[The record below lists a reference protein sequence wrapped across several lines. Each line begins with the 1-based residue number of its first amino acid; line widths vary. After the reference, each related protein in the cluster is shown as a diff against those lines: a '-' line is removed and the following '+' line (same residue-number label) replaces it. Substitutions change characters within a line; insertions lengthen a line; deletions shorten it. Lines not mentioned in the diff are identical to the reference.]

1 MGSEKSNLRITIR
14 AKLFFLSIAVF
25 SIPYFGYEYL
35 RELENYLRTGLESSL
50 VNAARA
56 IAGPMHENY
65 QLFPY
70 TESFPGNSLF
80 IHKLKHPIQL
90 DGYTDDW
97 TGYLD
102 WSKTYSSTHGENN
115 SLMYKL
121 ILGQFERQLYVMIQV
136 QDNQVRYQQPPGN
149 LRIDGDHIELVIG
162 DDYQVIRHYFFSTA
176 APGRFNPYQVEKYID
191 DWEEKEI
198 IHYVTN
204 ISAAWQQTNNGYNVE
219 ISLPLELI
227 DRRMGFIVTDTD
239 IENNSQYEQKVGTAG
254 TQTSQFP
261 GRLLQPSP
269 AIEKIIQ
276 RLDTT
281 AGRRTWVLDE
291 QGHVLANSGSL
302 ITEFDNHPL
311 NFFYRFVLP
320 SVSGRF
326 QDDLAGASRLQG
338 LEILSALK
346 GFSQSRWRQT
356 PDKKAV
362 IVSAAT
368 PVWVNDEVRGVV
380 VVEETTNNIQML
392 QRYALVSL
400 FNKTLLVFVVI
411 IVLLLIFATRISMR
425 LRQLSKQANAAI
437 DEHGRVINTIK
448 ASNASDEI
456 GDLSRNYSA
465 MLERLRQ
472 YNNYLESLAGKLS
485 HELRTPMAVVQSSLE
500 NLQSELT
507 GSENKYLY
515 RAQDG
520 IQRLNLLV
528 TRLSEAARMEQALQ
542 SAEYE
547 DIDLCRFMENCVEG
561 YRLVFPNSEFNLL
574 KPDSRIIKKIS
585 PDLFAQ
591 MLDKIVS
598 NAVDFSDKN
607 KPVDISLSANSHT
620 KIHVKNYGSNLPEEM
635 QGQLFNSMISV
646 RDKKTDEP
654 HLGLGLYIAKHIA
667 EFHNGTIT
675 AENIDGGVCF
685 TVSLD

>member
-1 MGSEKSNLRITIR
+1 MGSEKSKLRVTIR
-14 AKLFFLSIAVF
+14 AKLVFLSIAVF
-25 SIPYFGYEYL
+25 SIPYIGYEYL
-35 RELENYLRTGLESSL
+35 KELENYLRTGLESSL

-56 IAGPMHENY
+56 VAGPMHENY

-70 TESFPGNSLF
+70 SESFSGNSLF

-97 TGYLD
+97 ASYID
-102 WSKTYSSTHGENN
+102 WSKTYSSPSGENN
-115 SLMYKL
+115 ALMYRL
-121 ILGQFERQLYVMIQV
+121 ILGQYERHLYVMIQV
-136 QDNQVRYQQPPGN
+136 QDDQIQYQKPPGN
-149 LRIDGDHIELVIG
+149 MQIDGDFIELVIG

-176 APGRFNPYQVEKYID
+176 APGRFNPFQIEKFID
-191 DWEEKEI
+191 DWEEKEF

-204 ISAAWQQTNNGYNVE
+204 ISAAWQNTENGYNVE
-219 ISLPLELI
+219 ISLPLTLI
-227 DRRMGFIVTDTD
+227 NKRMGFVVTDID
-239 IENNSQYEQKVGTAG
+239 SKNNHLHEQKVGTAG
-254 TQTSQFP
+254 IQTNQFP
-261 GRLLQPSP
+261 GRLLQPSTE
-269 AIEKIIQ
+269 IEKIIQ

-281 AGRRTWVLDE
+281 PGRRIWALDE

-320 SVSGRF
+320 TVSRRF

-338 LEILSALK
+338 QEIISALK
-346 GFSQSRWRQT
+346 GISQSRWRQT

-368 PVWVNDEVRGVV
+368 PVWVNDEVRGVI

-400 FNKTLLVFVVI
+400 FNKTLLIFMVI

-425 LRQLSKQANAAI
+425 LRQLSKQADAAI
-437 DEHGRVINTIK
+437 DEHGRVINIIK
-448 ASNASDEI
+448 ASRASDEI

-485 HELRTPMAVVQSSLE
+485 HELRTPMAVVQTSLE
-500 NLQSELT
+500 NLQSELQD
-507 GSENKYLY
+507 SENKYLY

-520 IQRLNLLV
+520 IQRLNLLM
-528 TRLSEAARMEQALQ
+528 TRLSEAARLEQALK
-542 SAEYE
+542 SAECE
-547 DIDLCRFMENCVEG
+547 DIDLCSFLENCVEG
-561 YRLVFPNSEFNLL
+561 YRLVFPNSEFKLQ
-574 KPDSRIIKKIS
+574 KPGSEIIKNIC

-598 NAVDFSDKN
+598 NAIDFSDKN
-607 KPVDISLSANSHT
+607 KLVEISLTANT
-620 KIHVKNYGSNLPEEM
+620 RTTIQVKNFGPSLPDEM

-646 RDKKTDEP
+646 RNKKTDEP

-667 EFHNGTIT
+667 EFHNGSIT
-675 AENIDGGVCF
+675 AENIDNGVCF

>member
-1 MGSEKSNLRITIR
+1 MGSEKNKLRVTIR
-14 AKLFFLSIAVF
+14 AKLVFLSIAVF

-35 RELENYLRTGLESSL
+35 KELENYLRTGLESSL
-50 VNAARA
+50 INAARA

-70 TESFPGNSLF
+70 TESISDNSLF

-97 TGYLD
+97 ASYLD
-102 WSKTYSSTHGENN
+102 WSKTYSSQSVEND
-115 SLMYKL
+115 SLKYKL
-121 ILGQFERQLYVMIQV
+121 ILGQHERQLYVMIQIE
-136 QDNQVRYQQPPGN
+136 DDQVLYQQPPGN
-149 LRIDGDHIELVIG
+149 LQINGDHIELVIG

-176 APGRFNPYQVEKYID
+176 APGRFNPYQIERYID
-191 DWEEKEI
+191 DWEEKEF

-204 ISAAWQQTNNGYNVE
+204 ISAAWQQTENGYNVE
-219 ISLPLELI
+219 ISLPLALI
-227 DRRMGFIVTDTD
+227 NRRMGFVITDMD
-239 IENNSQYEQKVGTAG
+239 NKNNRRYEQKAGTAG
-254 TQTSQFP
+254 IQTGQLP
-261 GRLLQPSP
+261 GRLFQPSP
-269 AIEKIIQ
+269 EIEKIIQ

-281 AGRRTWVLDE
+281 PGRRIWVLDE

-302 ITEFDNHPL
+302 VTEFDKHPL
-311 NFFYRFVLP
+311 NFFYRFILP
-320 SVSGRF
+320 SVSRRF

-338 LEILSALK
+338 QEILSALK
-346 GFSQSRWRQT
+346 GFSLSRWRQT

-400 FNKTLLVFVVI
+400 FNKTLLIFVVI

-425 LRQLSKQANAAI
+425 LRLLSKQADAAI
-437 DEHGRVINTIK
+437 DEHGRVINIIK
-448 ASNASDEI
+448 ASKASDEI
-456 GDLSRNYSA
+456 GELSRNYSS
-465 MLERLRQ
+465 MLERLKQ
-472 YNNYLESLAGKLS
+472 YNNYLEGLAGKLS

-500 NLQSELT
+500 NLQSELQD
-507 GSENKYLY
+507 SDNRYLH
-515 RAQDG
+515 RAQEG

-528 TRLSEAARMEQALQ
+528 TRLSEAARLEQALQ
-542 SAEYE
+542 SAECE
-547 DIDLCRFMENCVEG
+547 DIDLCKFLDNCVEG
-561 YRLVFPNSEFNLL
+561 YRQVFPDSEFTLQ
-574 KPDSRIIKKIS
+574 KPDTGIVRNIS
-585 PDLFAQ
+585 PDLFSQ
-591 MLDKIVS
+591 MIDKIVS
-598 NAVDFSDKN
+598 NAIDFSDKN
-607 KPVDISLSANSHT
+607 KPVEISISTNSYT
-620 KIHVKNYGSNLPEEM
+620 MIRVKNYGSSLPDEM

-646 RDKKTDEP
+646 RNKKTEEP

-667 EFHNGTIT
+667 EFHDGSIT

-685 TVSLD
+685 TISLD